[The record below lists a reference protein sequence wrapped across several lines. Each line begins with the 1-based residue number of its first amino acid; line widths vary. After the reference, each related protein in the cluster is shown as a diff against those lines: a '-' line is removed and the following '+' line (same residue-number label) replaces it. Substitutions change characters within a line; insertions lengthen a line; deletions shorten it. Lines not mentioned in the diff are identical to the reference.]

1 MSDVDGDRNC
11 DILLA
16 QNFFSPQP
24 ETGRM
29 DGGLGL
35 LLLGEG
41 GEGATFRAVWPNL
54 SGIVIPNDGKSLTI
68 ADLNGDAWP
77 DVVVGVNNGLAVALE
92 NQPGRESRKMLRVR
106 LTGQPGNLAAVGS
119 RVSLTSADGTV
130 QTAEVHAGSGYL
142 SQSAPDLFFGL
153 GTAGGAGARLEV
165 RWPDGTISKM
175 KDVPAEGGTLTIR
188 Q

>member
-1 MSDVDGDRNC
+1 
-11 DILLA
+11 
-16 QNFFSPQP
+16 
-24 ETGRM
+24 
-29 DGGLGL
+29 
-35 LLLGEG
+35 
-41 GEGATFRAVWPNL
+41 
-54 SGIVIPNDGKSLTI
+54 
-68 ADLNGDAWP
+68 
-77 DVVVGVNNGLAVALE
+77 
-92 NQPGRESRKMLRVR
+92 MLRVR

-153 GTAGGAGARLEV
+153 GTDGGAGARLEV